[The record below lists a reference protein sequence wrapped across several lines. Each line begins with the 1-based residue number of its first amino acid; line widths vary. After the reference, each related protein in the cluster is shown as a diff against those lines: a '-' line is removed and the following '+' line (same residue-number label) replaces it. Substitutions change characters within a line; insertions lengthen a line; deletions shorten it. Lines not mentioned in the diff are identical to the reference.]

1 MEAYQVRYMK
11 EYNDLCERYKK
22 LLKFIRKAE
31 CGELDF
37 ELNCPLEL
45 LKEQADVM
53 KRYIDIL
60 LYRDK
65 YEGIGLV
72 EYNFNIMHG
81 DEYGIY

>member
-11 EYNDLCERYKK
+11 EYDDLCERYKK
-22 LLKFIRKAE
+22 LLKLIRKAE
-31 CGELDF
+31 Y
-37 ELNCPLEL
+37 EL
-45 LKEQADVM
+45 LKEQADIM

-60 LYRDK
+60 LRRDK

-81 DEYGIY
+81 DDYGIY